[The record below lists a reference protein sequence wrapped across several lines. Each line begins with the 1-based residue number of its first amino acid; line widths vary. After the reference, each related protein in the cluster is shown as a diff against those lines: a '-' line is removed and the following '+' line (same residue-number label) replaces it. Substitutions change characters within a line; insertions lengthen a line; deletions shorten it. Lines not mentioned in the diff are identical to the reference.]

1 MAKTLPS
8 NTFTI
13 RCFNPT
19 RDLYGYIE
27 CRFAQ
32 NTLSETTIRN
42 LHPKRDDEHPCPF
55 IWESPPRATYMSA
68 GLQDLKNVL
77 FAHLEQEDFLLGRV
91 TFEPEGYMQVSHLV
105 TKSLAKAKKQ
115 WSCMGKQNVK
125 AAYPKDNLE
134 FKPSSNIFAMS

>member
-1 MAKTLPS
+1 MMSIPALS
-8 NTFTI
+8 
-13 RCFNPT
+13 
-19 RDLYGYIE
+19 YG
-27 CRFAQ
+27 
-32 NTLSETTIRN
+32 S
-42 LHPKRDDEHPCPF
+42 PPP
-55 IWESPPRATYMSA
+55 PPRATYMSA

-77 FAHLEQEDFLLGRV
+77 FTHLEQEDFLLGRV
-91 TFEPEGYMQVSHLV
+91 TFEPEGSMQVSHLV

>member
-1 MAKTLPS
+1 MGVP
-8 NTFTI
+8 
-13 RCFNPT
+13 
-19 RDLYGYIE
+19 
-27 CRFAQ
+27 
-32 NTLSETTIRN
+32 
-42 LHPKRDDEHPCPF
+42 H
-55 IWESPPRATYMSA
+55 RATYMSA
-68 GLQDLKNVL
+68 GLQDLKIVL

-134 FKPSSNIFAMS
+134 FKPSSNIFAMSWQSQLSNAHYSSLLMGWKAARG

>member
-1 MAKTLPS
+1 MTSIPALS
-8 NTFTI
+8 
-13 RCFNPT
+13 
-19 RDLYGYIE
+19 YG
-27 CRFAQ
+27 
-32 NTLSETTIRN
+32 S
-42 LHPKRDDEHPCPF
+42 PPP
-55 IWESPPRATYMSA
+55 PPRATYMSA

-77 FAHLEQEDFLLGRV
+77 FAHLEQDFLLGRV

>member
-55 IWESPPRATYMSA
+55 IWESPPPRATYMSTCLTA
-68 GLQDLKNVL
+68 
-77 FAHLEQEDFLLGRV
+77 E
-91 TFEPEGYMQVSHLV
+91 
-105 TKSLAKAKKQ
+105 
-115 WSCMGKQNVK
+115 
-125 AAYPKDNLE
+125 
-134 FKPSSNIFAMS
+134 